1 MSSLNIW
8 KENPPR
14 IKPLLVHFLTVP
26 GIEKKK
32 KEATIVSSSQREV
45 MVWPPTAMIGLKN
58 KQTQQQQ

>member
-26 GIEKKK
+26 GIQKKK
-32 KEATIVSSSQREV
+32 RGNDRVIISTGGDGL
-45 MVWPPTAMIGLKN
+45 TADSDDRIK
-58 KQTQQQQ
+58 KQTQQQ